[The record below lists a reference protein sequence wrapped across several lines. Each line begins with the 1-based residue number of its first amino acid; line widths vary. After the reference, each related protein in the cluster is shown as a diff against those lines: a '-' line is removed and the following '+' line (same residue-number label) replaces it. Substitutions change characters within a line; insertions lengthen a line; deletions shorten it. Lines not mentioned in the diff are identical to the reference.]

1 MAFNAQNPRGGRLEV
16 CHRSAATFR
25 DMMTRIMTELI
36 LASGSPW
43 RLQLLREAGIEPRVQ
58 VSQIEEPDLAGFADL
73 EAGLVYVAHLKAR
86 EVARTGATGL
96 ILAADTVSRARGELL
111 GKATSRAEARR
122 MLESLSGTEHDVLTG
137 WCVLRTGDERLVGAV
152 GRTILEMR
160 PWSEAEIEAYLN
172 SGEWEGKCGAYGL
185 QMPDDPFVT
194 GMTGSAS
201 NVVGLPMESLLPVL
215 RELGV
220 RC

>member
-1 MAFNAQNPRGGRLEV
+1 MADR
-16 CHRSAATFR
+16 RSAATFC
-25 DMMTRIMTELI
+25 DMMTRIMTDLI

-58 VSQIEEPDLAGFADL
+58 VPQVQEPDLAGFADL

-86 EVARTGATGL
+86 EVARTGATGP

-111 GKATSRAEARR
+111 GKAASRAEARH

-137 WCVLRTGDERLVGAV
+137 WCVLRTADEQLIAGV

-160 PWSEAEIEAYLN
+160 PWTEAEIEAYLD

-185 QMPDDPFVT
+185 QMPKDPFVT
-194 GMTGSAS
+194 RMTGSPS
-201 NVVGLPMESLLPVL
+201 NVIGLPMESLLPVL
-215 RELGV
+215 RDLGA